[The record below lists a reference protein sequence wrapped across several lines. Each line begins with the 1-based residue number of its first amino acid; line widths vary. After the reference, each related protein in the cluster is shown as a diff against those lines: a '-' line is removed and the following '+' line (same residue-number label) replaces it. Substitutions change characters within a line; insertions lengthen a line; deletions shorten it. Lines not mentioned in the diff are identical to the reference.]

1 MVKNK
6 KIREVSKIEKRK
18 LAVTEAIMIVIAVI
32 WFIPIYYLIV
42 TTFKTPKEAS
52 AGPLRLPR
60 VWVFQ
65 NYIDAFKN
73 MEYPRSLFN
82 TMEITVL
89 AVGIIVL
96 VTSLA
101 GYALAR
107 TKTRWG
113 NRLFLLFLAG
123 LMVPFQMNIVSLF
136 KIVKNV
142 GLMNTVWAVILVDVA
157 INVPQG
163 TFLFKEFIESSVP
176 KELEEAAE
184 IDGCS
189 VIKKFF
195 VIILPLLKPVIA
207 TVVILVTLNVWN
219 EFMTPLLFIQSREND
234 VILQEVSR
242 NIGQFATD
250 WTALFPMMMLGVA
263 PLMIFYIFMQKY
275 IISGV
280 AAGAVK
286 G

>member
-1 MVKNK
+1 MIKQK
-6 KIREVSKIEKRK
+6 SSEMGVSKKEKRGLVITEIFMIL
-18 LAVTEAIMIVIAVI
+18 LAAV

-42 TTFKTPKEAS
+42 TTFKNPQEATQSPLGLPK
-52 AGPLRLPR
+52 

-65 NYIDAFKN
+65 NYVDAFVN
-73 MEYPRSLFN
+73 MQYPRALFN
-82 TMEITVL
+82 TVKITVL
-89 AVGIIVL
+89 AVAIIVL
-96 VTSLA
+96 VTSMA

-107 TKTRWG
+107 TKSRWG
-113 NRLFLLFLAG
+113 NRIFLLFLAG
-123 LMVPFQMNIVSLF
+123 LVVPFQMNIVSLF
-136 KIVKNV
+136 KI
-142 GLMNTVWAVILVDVA
+142 LVDVA

-163 TFLFKEFIESSVP
+163 IFLFKEFVESTIP

-189 VIKKFF
+189 VIRKFF
-195 VIILPLLKPVIA
+195 VIVLPLLKPVIA

-219 EFMTPLLFIQSREND
+219 EFMTPLLFLQSREQD

-242 NIGQFATD
+242 NIGQFSTD
-250 WTALFPMMMLGVA
+250 WTALFPMLMLGVA

-275 IISGV
+275 IIAGV
-280 AAGAVK
+280 SAGAVK

>member
-1 MVKNK
+1 MREQSS
-6 KIREVSKIEKRK
+6 IEVSKKQKIK
-18 LAVTEAIMIVIAVI
+18 LVFTEIFMIVVAII

-42 TTFKTPKEAS
+42 TTFKSPQEATLN
-52 AGPLRLPR
+52 PLALPSIWR
-60 VWVFQ
+60 IE
-65 NYIDAFKN
+65 NYIDAWIN
-73 MEYPRSLFN
+73 MEYPRALGN
-82 TMEITVL
+82 TLKITIL
-89 AVGIIVL
+89 AVAIIVL

-107 TKTRWG
+107 TKNKWG
-113 NRLFLLFLAG
+113 NRVFLLFLAG

-136 KIVKNV
+136 KIVKSI
-142 GLMNTVWAVILVDVA
+142 GLMNSIWAVILVDVA

-163 TFLFKEFIESSVP
+163 IFLFKEFVESSVP

-189 VIKKFF
+189 IFRKFF
-195 VIILPLLKPVIA
+195 VIVLPLMKPVIA
-207 TVVILVTLNVWN
+207 TVVIIVTLNVWN
-219 EFMTPLLFIQSREND
+219 EFMTPLLFIQSRQND

-242 NIGQFATD
+242 NIGQFSTD
-250 WTALFPMMMLGVA
+250 WTALFPMLMLGVA
-263 PLMIFYIFMQKY
+263 PLMLFYIFMQKY

>member
-1 MVKNK
+1 MKNK

>member
-1 MVKNK
+1 MKK
-6 KIREVSKIEKRK
+6 EKIREVSKIERRR
-18 LAVTEAIMIVIAVI
+18 LAVTEAVMIVIAVI

-42 TTFKTPKEAS
+42 TTFKTPKEAT

-82 TMEITVL
+82 TLEITVL

-107 TKTRWG
+107 TKTKWG
-113 NRLFLLFLAG
+113 NRFFLLFLAG

-176 KELEEAAE
+176 RELEEAAE

-189 VIKKFF
+189 V
-195 VIILPLLKPVIA
+195 
-207 TVVILVTLNVWN
+207 
-219 EFMTPLLFIQSREND
+219 
-234 VILQEVSR
+234 
-242 NIGQFATD
+242 
-250 WTALFPMMMLGVA
+250 
-263 PLMIFYIFMQKY
+263 
-275 IISGV
+275 
-280 AAGAVK
+280 
-286 G
+286 

>member
-1 MVKNK
+1 MKNK
-6 KIREVSKIEKRK
+6 KIREVNKIEKRR

-52 AGPLRLPR
+52 AGPLSLPR

-107 TKTRWG
+107 TKTKWG